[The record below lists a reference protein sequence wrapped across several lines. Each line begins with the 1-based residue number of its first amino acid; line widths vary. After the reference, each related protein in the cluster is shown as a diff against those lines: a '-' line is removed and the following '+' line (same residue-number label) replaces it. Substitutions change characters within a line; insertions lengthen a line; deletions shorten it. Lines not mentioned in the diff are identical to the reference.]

1 MGIREWPTWW
11 SWEIELS
18 PHLLKRMVDREFT
31 EVDLRR
37 MLEHARR
44 LLEDAVEGRWLVET
58 RHSGRN
64 WEVVVEPDFDLQ
76 RVLIITAYPVW

>member
-11 SWEIELS
+11 SWEVELS
-18 PHLLKRMVDREFT
+18 SHLLKRMVDREFT

-37 MLEHARR
+37 MLEHARHLR
-44 LLEDAVEGRWLVET
+44 HDVVEGRWLVET
-58 RHSGRN
+58 RLSGRN
-64 WEVVVEPDFDLQ
+64 WEVVVEPDFDVQ